1 MNSQVGLEAKK
12 LESKI
17 IDGNYHCSLYFPA
30 FRDSFHSE
38 APTASTSIVKNENNV
53 DEMCATV
60 YFFTVSLLPVSAR
73 MFTFYCLRLKKIA
86 SSVKKRHRVC
96 YVQVTGTA
104 FLCVNTFTT
113 ILYTKI

>member
-1 MNSQVGLEAKK
+1 MNSQVGLEEKK

-17 IDGNYHCSLYFPA
+17 IDGNQNCSLYFSA
-30 FRDSFHSE
+30 FHYAFHSE

-73 MFTFYCLRLKKIA
+73 MFTFYCLRFKKIA
-86 SSVKKRHRVC
+86 SSVKKRH
-96 YVQVTGTA
+96 
-104 FLCVNTFTT
+104 
-113 ILYTKI
+113 